1 MVINYMENDVIICEV
16 CGATIN
22 GYHNAVRCGE
32 DQMLCKSCAYD
43 LIAPEFN
50 KLLDLVKCC
59 AKGNDDYAAEAK
71 KIFSSLDSATMEV
84 IYADDAE
91 TDA

>member
-1 MVINYMENDVIICEV
+1 MENDVIICEV

-50 KLLDLVKCC
+50 KLLNLVRCC
-59 AKGNDDYAAEAK
+59 AKGNDDYVAEAK
-71 KIFSSLDSATMEV
+71 NIFMSLDYATKEV